1 MENVLTIAGAD
12 SLAGGG
18 IQADL
23 KTFEELDVFGVSAL
37 TSVASILPE
46 QVVLTQL
53 APAVVDQQL
62 TSILSQLPVHFAKTG
77 LLGDVAT
84 LDRVVDHLRRQPVR
98 LVVDPVLV
106 FKEGA
111 TDLATDYIAALR
123 QRLLPLAYVT
133 TPNLDE
139 AAQLSG
145 LGPITTRAQM
155 RTAAARIQAL
165 GCPNVVVKGGTRL
178 AGTVAV
184 DYLQFG
190 DESYWFETPKIQKKT
205 TDGAGC
211 TFSAA
216 ITALLATGEALP
228 QAVDQAKQF
237 VRAGID
243 HGVAIS
249 EHLGSVWQ
257 GACRRQE

>member
-1 MENVLTIAGAD
+1 MENVLTIAGSD

-37 TSVASILPE
+37 TSVASILPGT
-46 QVVLTQL
+46 VALTQL
-53 APAVVDQQL
+53 SPVVVAQQL
-62 TSILSQLPVHFAKTG
+62 TSILSQLPVRFVKTG

-84 LDRVVDHLRRQPVR
+84 LDLVCDQLRRYPVW

-111 TDLATDYIAALR
+111 MGLAADYIAALR

-145 LGPITTRAQM
+145 LAAITTREQM
-155 RTAAARIQAL
+155 RTAAQRIQTL
-165 GCPNVVVKGGTRL
+165 GCPNVVIKGGSRFP
-178 AGTVAV
+178 GTVAI
-184 DYLQFG
+184 DYLRYG
-190 DESYWFETPKIQKKT
+190 EADYWFEESKIQRKT

-216 ITALLATGEALP
+216 ITALLATGVVLP
-228 QAVDQAKQF
+228 QAVGQAKQF
-237 VRAGID
+237 VHAGIE

-249 EHLGSVWQ
+249 ERLGSVWQ
-257 GACRRQE
+257 GASRR